1 MKDESKTVRDIIES
15 YLRDNGFDGLC
26 EPDTECGC
34 GLDDLAPCGGIIQDC
49 HPAYRIRRPD
59 GDPEED
65 DPFYTF
71 DFDHKPTEA
80 EVQKYWEKLRR
91 EEAE

>member
-1 MKDESKTVRDIIES
+1 MKDESKTVLDIIKS

-34 GLDDLAPCGGIIQDC
+34 GLDDLAPCDGIIQDC
-49 HPAYRIRRPD
+49 IPAYRITLRD
-59 GDPEED
+59 GDWW
-65 DPFYTF
+65 FTA

-80 EVQKYWEKLRR
+80 EIQRYWEKLRR
-91 EEAE
+91 EEIE

>member
-1 MKDESKTVRDIIES
+1 MKDNPNVRDIIES

-49 HPAYRIRRPD
+49 SPAYQVPLPD
-59 GDPEED
+59 GGVW
-65 DPFYTF
+65 FTS
-71 DFDHKPTEA
+71 DFDHKPTEE
-80 EVQKYWEKLRR
+80 EVCNYWKRLRR
-91 EEAE
+91 EEEE